1 MNKKL
6 LVLLFAVAL
15 IGCESM
21 GPKTQTG
28 AVVGGALGGVAG
40 GVIGHQS
47 GRGFEGA
54 AIGAAVGAIG
64 GGLLGNSWDKQD
76 KLAQETNP
84 NYITIAGIV
93 DMAAK
98 GMPDDVI
105 IEEIKRTKSVYH
117 LTSETIDY
125 MKKNKVSNKVI
136 DFMLSTSAQG

>member
-1 MNKKL
+1 MGRIA
-6 LVLLFAVAL
+6 LVFVLASFL

-28 AVVGGALGGVAG
+28 AVAGGALGAVAG

-47 GRGFEGA
+47 GRGVEGA
-54 AIGAAVGAIG
+54 AIGAAVGALG
-64 GGLLGNSWDKQD
+64 GGLLGNAWDKED
-76 KLAQETNP
+76 KKAQETNP

-98 GMPDDVI
+98 GMPGDVI

-117 LTSETIDY
+117 LTSETINY
-125 MKKNKVSNKVI
+125 MKQNKVSDKVI
-136 DFMLSTSAQG
+136 DYMLTTSS